1 MGAKMERVQLVA
13 YSFPLDQMGWKDEI
27 HTEIRVFGHDYW
39 FENRRVKRVKSRN
52 KENLPYDNCN
62 FTMKKI
68 INCGTTAVT
77 KYEFAEFIARINES
91 HERDNKCGSYL
102 LLNNLNPSQPRE
114 AQRYLN
120 ALIHDQNS
128 ESNWSWGLAA
138 AATVG
143 LLAVATLAGGTSN
156 KERDSK
162 RRNATKEQDSFN
174 ARNK

>member
-1 MGAKMERVQLVA
+1 MERVQLVA

-27 HTEIRVFGHDYW
+27 HTEIRVFDHDYW

-68 INCGTTAVT
+68 ISNFTVLKQIWFYLDCGTTTVT

-114 AQRYLN
+114 AQRYLD

-138 AATVG
+138 AATG
-143 LLAVATLAGGTSN
+143 KSLASN
-156 KERDSK
+156 
-162 RRNATKEQDSFN
+162 
-174 ARNK
+174 

>member
-1 MGAKMERVQLVA
+1 M
-13 YSFPLDQMGWKDEI
+13 I
-27 HTEIRVFGHDYW
+27 W

-62 FTMKKI
+62 FTMKKL
-68 INCGTTAVT
+68 INCGTTTVT
-77 KYEFAEFIARINES
+77 KYEFAEFIASINES
-91 HERDNKCGSYL
+91 HEGDNKCGSYL

-114 AQRYLN
+114 AQRYLD

-143 LLAVATLAGGTSN
+143 PTTSYSRCFDHELTRPNNAELLLVDLDLNCSVIN
-156 KERDSK
+156 
-162 RRNATKEQDSFN
+162 SFHIYCPS
-174 ARNK
+174 RGSH